1 MPKEKTYFF
10 LFFFVKMK
18 YFFLNSASPNIAL
31 QTLPLYL
38 KYLVKHKKLKI
49 KDVKINCGNNQQSP
63 AGKLPNKYKI
73 NHSAY

>member
-1 MPKEKTYFF
+1 
-10 LFFFVKMK
+10 MK
-18 YFFLNSASPNIAL
+18 YFFSTVHPLTL
-31 QTLPLYL
+31 HYKTLPLYL